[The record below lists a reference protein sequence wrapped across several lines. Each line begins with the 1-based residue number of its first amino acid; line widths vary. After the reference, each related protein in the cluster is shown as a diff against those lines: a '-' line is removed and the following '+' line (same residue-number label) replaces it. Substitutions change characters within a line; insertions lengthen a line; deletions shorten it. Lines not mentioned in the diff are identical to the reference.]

1 MNQTGKSHALAIHD
15 NRIMR
20 YLFLFSIFLMA
31 LTGFGQMPIY
41 KRYYMADIPG
51 LGWLADFF
59 VTRYVHYLGAVL
71 LLALLSYFL
80 FDYFFLRR
88 QNLKVSGTGL
98 LRIALL
104 AGIVLT
110 GILFVVKN
118 FPVHY
123 FSHDVI
129 ILLNLC
135 HLGFVMAFLFV
146 SLYCLIFKK
155 SGQSFDKCINTG
167 SGSIDSDHASI
178 GRRPRRHWT
187 GARSSI

>member
-1 MNQTGKSHALAIHD
+1 VAQMNQSGRSLAIND

-20 YLFLFSIFLMA
+20 YLFLLSIFVTA

-51 LGWLADFF
+51 FGWLANFYT
-59 VTRYVHYLGAVL
+59 TRYVHYLGAAL

-88 QNLKVSGTGL
+88 KNLKITGTGY

-104 AGIVLT
+104 TGIVIT

-123 FSHDVI
+123 FSHELI
-129 ILLNLC
+129 IALNLC

-155 SGQSFDKCINTG
+155 K
-167 SGSIDSDHASI
+167 
-178 GRRPRRHWT
+178 WT
-187 GARSSI
+187 TER

>member
-1 MNQTGKSHALAIHD
+1 MNQTGRSRALALND

-20 YLFLFSIFLMA
+20 FLFLAGIFLMA

-51 LGWLADFF
+51 FGWLANFYT
-59 VTRYVHYLGAVL
+59 TRYVHYLGAAL

-88 QNLKVSGTGL
+88 NNLKVTRTGY
-98 LRIALL
+98 LRIMLL
-104 AGIVLT
+104 AGIVIT
-110 GILFVVKN
+110 GIFFVVKN

-123 FSHDVI
+123 FSHEFII
-129 ILLNLC
+129 ILNLS
-135 HLGFVMAFLFV
+135 HLGFVMGFLFV

-155 SGQSFDKCINTG
+155 
-167 SGSIDSDHASI
+167 
-178 GRRPRRHWT
+178 RWT
-187 GARSSI
+187 AIR

>member
-1 MNQTGKSHALAIHD
+1 MNQPARSRAHAFED

-20 YLFLFSIFLMA
+20 HLFLLSIFLMA

-41 KRYYMADIPG
+41 RRYYMSDIPG
-51 LGWLADFF
+51 FGWLADFF
-59 VTRYVHYLGAVL
+59 ITRYVHYLGAAL
-71 LLALLSYFL
+71 LLGLLSYFL

-88 QNLKVSGTGL
+88 KILKVTLSGY

-104 AGIVLT
+104 AGIVTT

-123 FSHDVI
+123 FSPEFI
-129 ILLNLC
+129 IFLNLC
-135 HLGFVMAFLFV
+135 HLGCVAAFLLV

-155 SGQSFDKCINTG
+155 K
-167 SGSIDSDHASI
+167 
-178 GRRPRRHWT
+178 WT
-187 GARSSI
+187 MIL

>member
-1 MNQTGKSHALAIHD
+1 MNQHGRYQALAIHD

-20 YLFLFSIFLMA
+20 YLLLLSIFLMA

-51 LGWLADFF
+51 FGWLADFLI
-59 VTRYVHYLGAVL
+59 TRYVHYLGAAL

-80 FDYFFLRR
+80 FDYFFVRR
-88 QNLKVSGTGL
+88 KNLKATRTGI

-104 AGIVLT
+104 AGIVIT

-123 FSHDVI
+123 FSHDFI
-129 ILLNLC
+129 IVLNLC
-135 HLGFVMAFLFV
+135 HLGFVMAFLLV
-146 SLYCLIFKK
+146 SLFCLAFKK
-155 SGQSFDKCINTG
+155 K
-167 SGSIDSDHASI
+167 
-178 GRRPRRHWT
+178 WT
-187 GARSSI
+187 IVR

>member
-1 MNQTGKSHALAIHD
+1 MNQNGSSHTLAIND

-20 YLFLFSIFLMA
+20 YLFLFSIFMMA

-51 LGWLADFF
+51 FGWLANFYT
-59 VTRYVHYLGAVL
+59 TRYVHYLGAAM

-88 QNLKVSGTGL
+88 KNLKITMTGY
-98 LRIALL
+98 LRVALL
-104 AGIVLT
+104 SGIVIT

-123 FSHDVI
+123 FSHEFI
-129 ILLNLC
+129 IVLNLS
-135 HLGFVMAFLFV
+135 HLGLVMAFLFV
-146 SLYCLIFKK
+146 SLYCLILKK
-155 SGQSFDKCINTG
+155 K
-167 SGSIDSDHASI
+167 
-178 GRRPRRHWT
+178 WT
-187 GARSSI
+187 SVR

>member
-1 MNQTGKSHALAIHD
+1 MNQTGKSQALAIHD
-15 NRIMR
+15 SRIMR

-59 VTRYVHYLGAVL
+59 ITRYVHYLGAAL

-88 QNLKVSGTGL
+88 KKLKVSRTGL

-104 AGIVLT
+104 AGIVIT

-129 ILLNLC
+129 ILLNLG

-155 SGQSFDKCINTG
+155 K
-167 SGSIDSDHASI
+167 
-178 GRRPRRHWT
+178 WT
-187 GARSSI
+187 IVR